1 MSKISAMSTKC
12 PKQAIRSKMIRSRIS
27 AVGTVPSEVALDGDK
42 HPSLFRLIPHFLQ
55 HALAKAP
62 ESQHVAL
69 HHLPVRLLPVR
80 PVHLHLAGGDGLRRL
95 AAAQGKAHRQ
105 NTVQPQG
112 GHGIPQQLHLL
123 LRHLK
128 LREADGLHL
137 QPYPAGA
144 VPAIQHQPHVLSIKY
159 R

>member
-62 ESQHVAL
+62 ESQHVPCTTCRSGFCQSAQFTCT
-69 HHLPVRLLPVR
+69 LPEVT
-80 PVHLHLAGGDGLRRL
+80 AS
-95 AAAQGKAHRQ
+95 AA
-105 NTVQPQG
+105 
-112 GHGIPQQLHLL
+112 L
-123 LRHLK
+123 LR
-128 LREADGLHL
+128 LREKPTDRT
-137 QPYPAGA
+137 
-144 VPAIQHQPHVLSIKY
+144 LSS
-159 R
+159 RREDTVSRSSFTFSSGT

>member
-1 MSKISAMSTKC
+1 MSTKC

-69 HHLPVRLLPVR
+69 HHLSVRLLPVR

-95 AAAQGKAHRQ
+95 AAAQGKPTDRTLSSRRED
-105 NTVQPQG
+105 TVSRSSFTFSSG
-112 GHGIPQQLHLL
+112 T
-123 LRHLK
+123 
-128 LREADGLHL
+128 
-137 QPYPAGA
+137 
-144 VPAIQHQPHVLSIKY
+144 
-159 R
+159 